1 MRYSEAEKQLWFK
14 HGRVVLHPRDA
25 FKDAIRNGMD
35 EEAKW
40 HYMYM
45 YSSETM
51 HYFKHVDTRQ
61 YAKYNRVHRNKR

>member
-51 HYFKHVDTRQ
+51 HYFR
-61 YAKYNRVHRNKR
+61 